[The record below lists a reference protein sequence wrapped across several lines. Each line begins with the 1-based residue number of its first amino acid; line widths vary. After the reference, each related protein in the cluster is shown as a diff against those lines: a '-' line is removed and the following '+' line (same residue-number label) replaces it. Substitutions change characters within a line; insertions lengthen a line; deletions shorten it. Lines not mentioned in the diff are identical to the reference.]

1 MNAATGCSH
10 AALCLAA
17 GRYCGVM
24 LWGPWGTI
32 PMHLLCYQGEL
43 VFPFCFPGREHC
55 LREPAGSPW
64 DLLSAHSGQLHIL
77 PVLLHSPISALL
89 LGRPILFPCMAVP
102 AAGKGHWAALHTPAL
117 CFQPGTSHLPASPG
131 LVLASLS
138 SLQLCCSMSGTR
150 VHCLHPLH
158 KPCCRRTG
166 SPISQL
172 QPRANTQK
180 LGMDGRTPISRL
192 FPSTGP
198 CSQHHQCDHNQGMQ
212 LPRSQRPAQLLS

>member
-1 MNAATGCSH
+1 MAELRDECRHWLLARCSLPGCREILWGDAVGSVGHDSH
-10 AALCLAA
+10 ASALLP
-17 GRYCGVM
+17 GGI
-24 LWGPWGTI
+24 GFP
-32 PMHLLCYQGEL
+32 LLFSWEG
-43 VFPFCFPGREHC
+43 
-55 LREPAGSPW
+55 GSPW

-117 CFQPGTSHLPASPG
+117 CFQPGTSHLPAYPG